1 MLTAN
6 LFVTGDVRGNEN
18 VELTALQTLFVR
30 NHNLI
35 AGELHA
41 AHPTWTDEQLYQE
54 ARKINIAEYQ
64 YITYTQYLPD
74 LLGPNALPSYTGYNP
89 RVDAAIA
96 TEFSTVAFRFGH
108 SMLSGGI
115 ERQGNDGQDISGD
128 PTGDA
133 SLSLATD
140 FFDPNVLNPNGV
152 IDPLTGHISTD
163 IGAILKGDADGD
175 ANATDLMAIHE
186 IRNLLFANGGLT
198 DNGQDLM
205 ARDIERARED
215 GIGSYNDLRAAMGL
229 QRVSSFSQIT
239 SNVTVQAELQHA
251 YGSVE
256 NIDPFEGG
264 LAEDHVS
271 GSDMGPLFTRIL
283 ANQFTRLRNG
293 DRFFYQNEQWTQN
306 ELNLFWQGNTLAKII
321 EANTHVTNLQND
333 VFLFRASISGT
344 VFFDANANGQRD
356 SGESGIGGLKVELLN
371 GNGDIVATTRTDFY
385 GRYAFNQLSG
395 PAANRE
401 DGSGISATGNYTVVL
416 VLPSYMTQTT
426 ANPASM
432 LMSRGNLSVTG
443 VNFGVA
449 KAARGTTSPAL
460 QTSSLSSTLGSD
472 PSWASPDNGFST
484 ISFSDLTWLAD
495 LGTPGH
501 HQG

>member
-1 MLTAN
+1 M
-6 LFVTGDVRGNEN
+6 
-18 VELTALQTLFVR
+18 
-30 NHNLI
+30 
-35 AGELHA
+35 
-41 AHPTWTDEQLYQE
+41 
-54 ARKINIAEYQ
+54 
-64 YITYTQYLPD
+64 
-74 LLGPNALPSYTGYNP
+74 
-89 RVDAAIA
+89 
-96 TEFSTVAFRFGH
+96 
-108 SMLSGGI
+108 
-115 ERQGNDGQDISGD
+115 
-128 PTGDA
+128 
-133 SLSLATD
+133 
-140 FFDPNVLNPNGV
+140 NPNGV

-163 IGAILKGDADGD
+163 IDAILKGDADGD
-175 ANATDLMAIHE
+175 ANATDLMAINE

-198 DNGQDLM
+198 DNGLDLM

-416 VLPSYMTQTT
+416 VSVVYDPNDGEPGLDADEPGQLECDGREFWRRQSSPRHNIAGA
-426 ANPASM
+426 ANFVSEQYARKRSQLGVPRQRVLDNLVFRFDLAS
-432 LMSRGNLSVTG
+432 
-443 VNFGVA
+443 
-449 KAARGTTSPAL
+449 
-460 QTSSLSSTLGSD
+460 
-472 PSWASPDNGFST
+472 
-484 ISFSDLTWLAD
+484 
-495 LGTPGH
+495 
-501 HQG
+501 